1 MIAVTFAHPSES
13 RHFVRLFGGRH
24 PEVKIFHTGVGV
36 SACRAR
42 LGPFLEAHRFE
53 LVISSGFAG
62 GVDCSLGVGDLLLA
76 ENFSDPNLL
85 AQALEAVMGRVGKMV
100 TADHIIESAAERKR
114 FATEHGAVAVDME
127 TAWIAQACAER
138 GLPLLSLRAISDTA
152 AAPFPAPPKILFDL
166 ERQSTDL
173 PKLGAHLLR
182 HPASVVRLARFAR
195 QIAAVRVQL
204 ALGLSVVILE
214 LP

>member
-1 MIAVTFAHPSES
+1 M
-13 RHFVRLFGGRH
+13 
-24 PEVKIFHTGVGV
+24 
-36 SACRAR
+36 
-42 LGPFLEAHRFE
+42 
-53 LVISSGFAG
+53 
-62 GVDCSLGVGDLLLA
+62 
-76 ENFSDPNLL
+76 
-85 AQALEAVMGRVGKMV
+85 
-100 TADHIIESAAERKR
+100 
-114 FATEHGAVAVDME
+114 
-127 TAWIAQACAER
+127 
-138 GLPLLSLRAISDTA
+138 LSLRAISDTA

-204 ALGLSVVILE
+204 ALGLSVVIRE